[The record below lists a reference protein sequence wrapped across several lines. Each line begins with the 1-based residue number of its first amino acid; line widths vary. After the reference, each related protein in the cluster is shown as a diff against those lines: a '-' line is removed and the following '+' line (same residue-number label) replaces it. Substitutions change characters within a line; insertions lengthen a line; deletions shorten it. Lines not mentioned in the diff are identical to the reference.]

1 MGELEVLRGQN
12 KDLFN
17 EVRGLERRKGREPN
31 LDAISSRDYET
42 QMANRELG
50 RLKSKLAIKNSKLE
64 ALKRN
69 TAKIEQDVRG
79 LKSDVKKME
88 HESVFSTQKLITFRN
103 FLNEDLVQIEADLAT
118 EKNTVERIDT
128 YMSDIENVT
137 TQNIPS
143 VG

>member
-1 MGELEVLRGQN
+1 
-12 KDLFN
+12 LFN
-17 EVRGLERRKGREPN
+17 EVRGLERRKGREPI
-31 LDAISSRDYET
+31 LDAISNRDYET
-42 QMANRELG
+42 QMANGELG
-50 RLKSKLAIKNSKLE
+50 RLKSKLAKKNSKLK

-88 HESVFSTQKLITFRN
+88 YDSVFSTQKLITFRN
-103 FLNEDLVQIEADLAT
+103 FLNEDLAQIEADLAT

-128 YMSDIENVT
+128 FMSDIENVAT
-137 TQNIPS
+137 KNIPS

>member
-1 MGELEVLRGQN
+1 
-12 KDLFN
+12 
-17 EVRGLERRKGREPN
+17 LERRRGREPIM
-31 LDAISSRDYET
+31 DKISCRDYET
-42 QMANRELG
+42 QMANGELG
-50 RLKSKLAIKNSKLE
+50 RLKSKLATKYSKLK

-69 TAKIEQDVRG
+69 SAKIEQDVWG
-79 LKSDVKKME
+79 LRSDVKKME

-103 FLNEDLVQIEADLAT
+103 FLNEDLAQIEADLAT

-128 YMSDIENVT
+128 FMSDIENVA